1 MSSANRAGAGE
12 VVGFCS
18 LARTTATTDRRRPN
32 DGWTRAGRGR
42 DSIEF
47 RCALAYA
54 QSVSSRDAAWQST
67 WVPLFPLPDIVLFP
81 AMRLPLHVFEP
92 RYRRM
97 VADALARDRL
107 IAVPRLKPGFADD
120 YYDSPAIFEV
130 CGVGR
135 ITKHRL
141 LADGRY
147 DIVVE
152 GLARARLEEQ
162 STETPYRVAHAQRLE
177 DKLGTDP
184 VTMTAVKN
192 EVWHLLRQLLP
203 YLPEPDEKLEFV
215 STDSGNVSE
224 SADALASVLVS
235 DPDLRQRL
243 LEELDPA
250 ERLAQL
256 IPRLHELLR
265 LAGAE
270 TIHSGSLN

>member
-1 MSSANRAGAGE
+1 MAGG
-12 VVGFCS
+12 
-18 LARTTATTDRRRPN
+18 RRRVRP
-32 DGWTRAGRGR
+32 GFFARRQLKPSGLRFAVWREPARVAA

-47 RCALAYA
+47 GGSVAYA
-54 QSVSSRDAAWQST
+54 RIVSSRGTVWQST
-67 WVPLFPLPDIVLFP
+67 RVPLFPLPDIVLFP

-97 VADALARDRL
+97 VADAVAGDRL

-120 YYDSPAIFEV
+120 YYDSPAIFDV

-135 ITKHRL
+135 ITKHRA

-152 GLARARLEEQ
+152 GIARVRVEEESTEAPYRIACARRLEE
-162 STETPYRVAHAQRLE
+162 
-177 DKLGTDP
+177 KLGTDP
-184 VTMTAVKN
+184 LTLSAVKN

-203 YLPEPDEKLEFV
+203 YLPEPDEKLEYV
-215 STDSGNVSE
+215 AADSGGVGE

-235 DPDLRQRL
+235 DPDLRQQL

-270 TIHSGSLN
+270 TILPGSLN

>member
-1 MSSANRAGAGE
+1 
-12 VVGFCS
+12 
-18 LARTTATTDRRRPN
+18 
-32 DGWTRAGRGR
+32 
-42 DSIEF
+42 
-47 RCALAYA
+47 
-54 QSVSSRDAAWQST
+54 
-67 WVPLFPLPDIVLFP
+67 VPLFPLPDIVLFP

-97 VADALARDRL
+97 VADALASERL

-135 ITKHRL
+135 ITKHRRL
-141 LADGRY
+141 SDGRY

-152 GLARARLEEQ
+152 GIARVRLEEQ
-162 STETPYRVAHAQRLE
+162 STATPYRIARARRLD
-177 DKLGTDP
+177 DKPGADL
-184 VTMTAVKN
+184 VTVTAVKH

-203 YLPEPDEKLEFV
+203 YLPEPDEKLE
-215 STDSGNVSE
+215 SLSPDSGSVSE

-270 TIHSGSLN
+270 TALPGSLN

>member
-1 MSSANRAGAGE
+1 M
-12 VVGFCS
+12 
-18 LARTTATTDRRRPN
+18 
-32 DGWTRAGRGR
+32 
-42 DSIEF
+42 
-47 RCALAYA
+47 
-54 QSVSSRDAAWQST
+54 
-67 WVPLFPLPDIVLFP
+67 PLFPLPDIVLFP

-97 VADALARDRL
+97 VADALKGDRL

-135 ITKHRL
+135 ITKHRV

-152 GLARARLEEQ
+152 GIARARLEEE
-162 STETPYRVAHAQRLE
+162 STETPYRIASARRLE
-177 DKLGTDP
+177 EKVGADT
-184 VTMTAVKN
+184 VTVNAVKH

-203 YLPEPDEKLEFV
+203 YLPEPDAKLESLSAEPGTV
-215 STDSGNVSE
+215 GE

-270 TIHSGSLN
+270 TALPGSMN

>member
-1 MSSANRAGAGE
+1 M
-12 VVGFCS
+12 
-18 LARTTATTDRRRPN
+18 
-32 DGWTRAGRGR
+32 
-42 DSIEF
+42 
-47 RCALAYA
+47 
-54 QSVSSRDAAWQST
+54 
-67 WVPLFPLPDIVLFP
+67 PLFPLPDIVLFP

-97 VADALARDRL
+97 VGDALAGDRL

-120 YYDSPAIFEV
+120 YYDSPAIFDV

-135 ITKHRL
+135 ITRHRAL
-141 LADGRY
+141 SDGRY

-152 GLARARLEEQ
+152 GIARARLEEEA
-162 STETPYRVAHAQRLE
+162 SATPYRIACARRLDE
-177 DKLGTDP
+177 RVSADP
-184 VTMTAVKN
+184 LTVTAVKN

-203 YLPEPDEKLEFV
+203 YLPEPDEKLESMTADPGSV
-215 STDSGNVSE
+215 GE

-270 TIHSGSLN
+270 TVLPGSLN

>member
-1 MSSANRAGAGE
+1 M
-12 VVGFCS
+12 
-18 LARTTATTDRRRPN
+18 
-32 DGWTRAGRGR
+32 
-42 DSIEF
+42 
-47 RCALAYA
+47 AYA
-54 QSVSSRDAAWQST
+54 QIVSLRGAVWEST
-67 WVPLFPLPDIVLFP
+67 RVPLFPLPDIVLFP

-97 VADALARDRL
+97 VADALASDRL
-107 IAVPRLKPGFADD
+107 IAVPRLKPGFADA

-135 ITKHRL
+135 ISRHRV

-152 GLARARLEEQ
+152 GIARARLEEEP
-162 STETPYRVAHAQRLE
+162 TGTPYRIASAWRLE
-177 DKLGTDP
+177 EKAGADP
-184 VTMTAVKN
+184 VTVSAVKN

-203 YLPEPDEKLEFV
+203 YLPEPDEKLE
-215 STDSGNVSE
+215 SLSAESGTVGE

-270 TIHSGSLN
+270 TALPESLN

>member
-1 MSSANRAGAGE
+1 MVSLQSGANPLGQT
-12 VVGFCS
+12 V
-18 LARTTATTDRRRPN
+18 
-32 DGWTRAGRGR
+32 

-47 RCALAYA
+47 RGFVAYA
-54 QSVSSRDAAWQST
+54 RIVSSRAVWQST
-67 WVPLFPLPDIVLFP
+67 RVPLFPLPDIVLFP

-97 VADALARDRL
+97 VADALAGDRL
-107 IAVPRLKPGFADD
+107 LAVPRLKPGFADA
-120 YYDSPAIFEV
+120 YYDSPAIFDV
-130 CGVGR
+130 SGVGR
-135 ITKHRL
+135 ITKHRVL
-141 LADGRY
+141 SDGRY

-152 GLARARLEEQ
+152 GIARVRLEEEA
-162 STETPYRVAHAQRLE
+162 TETPYRIACARRLDE
-177 DKLGTDP
+177 QIAADP
-184 VTMTAVKN
+184 VTLAAVKN

-203 YLPEPDEKLEFV
+203 YLPEPDEKLESI
-215 STDSGNVSE
+215 STDSGTVGE

-270 TIHSGSLN
+270 TILPGSLN

>member
-1 MSSANRAGAGE
+1 MGSRMD
-12 VVGFCS
+12 
-18 LARTTATTDRRRPN
+18 L
-32 DGWTRAGRGR
+32 

-47 RCALAYA
+47 RSLVAYA
-54 QSVSSRDAAWQST
+54 RIVSSDGAVWEST
-67 WVPLFPLPDIVLFP
+67 RVPLFPLPDIVLFP

-97 VADALARDRL
+97 VTDALAGDRL

-120 YYDSPAIFEV
+120 YYDSPAIFDV

-135 ITKHRL
+135 ITRHRT
-141 LADGRY
+141 LADGRF

-152 GLARARLEEQ
+152 GIARARLEEEP
-162 STETPYRVAHAQRLE
+162 TGTPYRIACARRLE
-177 DKLGTDP
+177 EQPRSDDVMLS
-184 VTMTAVKN
+184 AVKN

-203 YLPEPDEKLEFV
+203 YLPEPDEKLESV
-215 STDSGNVSE
+215 TADTSGNIGAC
-224 SADALASVLVS
+224 ADVLASVLVS
-235 DPDLRQRL
+235 DPDLRQHL
-243 LEELDPA
+243 LEELDPT

-270 TIHSGSLN
+270 SIPPKSMN